1 MIMIIM
7 MMITMRETEPRRS
20 EETEAVGGGRMP
32 VRSDGYSVT
41 KRTLMRFDMIDGN
54 LRHL

>member
-1 MIMIIM
+1 MIIM